1 MNENDKLRHS
11 EVDTIPKDWQI
22 MQMQSVVSLFQ
33 TGTWGDE
40 LTPNEVSYPII
51 RSTEIEHDGKM
62 NLSTAMKRKVA
73 SKQAEKYKLENG
85 DILLVASSGSPDLIG
100 RAAFF
105 IQPHDNIDYLFS
117 NFMMRIRPYNVVAKF
132 LFYWLNSLLYY
143 QFLKSHQQTSTG
155 LRNFPKKEF
164 MVIQLLLPPL
174 PEQKKIAEILSTVDE
189 TITQVDTA
197 IEKTERLKK
206 GLMQELLSK
215 GIGHKQFKDT
225 EIGSI
230 PKEWEVKHLGD
241 VTEINKDAKDL
252 PMDYPDHKFLY
263 IDIDSVENGTG
274 KINQAREIMGRDAP
288 SRARRV
294 VYLNDVIMSTVR
306 PYLKAFALIPK
317 NYDGQICSTG
327 FAVLT
332 CKAYLIPQYLLCTL
346 FSKVV
351 IDQCNKMMIGG
362 QYPALNSEQVS
373 KITIPMPLLGEQ
385 QQISDILANVD
396 EKVEALKTKKQKY
409 EKVKKQL
416 MNDLLTGNKR
426 VATEAEK

>member
-1 MNENDKLRHS
+1 MNNINSSYIDRGL
-11 EVDTIPKDWQI
+11 KDWEI
-22 MQMQSVVSLFQ
+22 MTLDHVIEIFDSKRIPLS
-33 TGTWGDE
+33 
-40 LTPNEVSYPII
+40 
-51 RSTEIEHDGKM
+51 EIER
-62 NLSTAMKRKVA
+62 AKRKGRYPYCGANGILDHIDNYIFDGEYLLLAEDGGLYGKYEQSCYLMTGKFWVNNHA
-73 SKQAEKYKLENG
+73 HILQAIEAKSSNKF
-85 DILLVASSGSPDLIG
+85 LL
-100 RAAFF
+100 
-105 IQPHDNIDYLFS
+105 YLL
-117 NFMMRIRPYNVVAKF
+117 NFMDLRTYIVGSTRVKLNQEDLRKIRIN
-132 LFYWLNSLLYY
+132 
-143 QFLKSHQQTSTG
+143 
-155 LRNFPKKEF
+155 
-164 MVIQLLLPPL
+164 LPPL

-189 TITQVDTA
+189 AITQVDTA

-206 GLMQELLSK
+206 GLMQELLTK

-396 EKVEALKTKKQKY
+396 EKVEVLKTKKQKF
-409 EKVKKQL
+409 EKIKKGL
-416 MNDLLTGNKR
+416 MDDLLTGAKK
-426 VATEAEK
+426 VKT